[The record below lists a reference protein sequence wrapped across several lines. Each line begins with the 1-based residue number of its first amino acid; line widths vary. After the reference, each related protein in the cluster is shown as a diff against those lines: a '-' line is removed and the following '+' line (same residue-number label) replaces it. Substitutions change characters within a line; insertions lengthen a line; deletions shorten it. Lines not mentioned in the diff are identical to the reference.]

1 MQSIMTTKKATQL
14 ALLTAVAL
22 ALFVI
27 ELRIPALVPIP
38 GVKVGLANIVTVFVV
53 FFIGGKEAAAVLF
66 CRIFLGAIFSGNFS
80 TILYSGAGGLCAFAA
95 TIGIRRFLHRR
106 QIWVAGVLGAVAHS
120 IGQMGMAMLISG
132 TKTLILYLPIMIFI
146 SVLTGIFTGMCAQIL
161 VLRGGKVW
169 KISFR

>member
-1 MQSIMTTKKATQL
+1 MNVKKATQL

-22 ALFVI
+22 VLFLV
-27 ELRIPALVPIP
+27 ELQIPQIIPVP

-80 TILYSGAGGLCAFAA
+80 SILYSGAGGLFAFGA
-95 TIGIRRFLHRR
+95 TVGIRRFLHRR
-106 QIWVAGVLGAVAHS
+106 QIWMAGVLGAVAHS
-120 IGQMGMAMLISG
+120 IGQMAMAMLITG
-132 TKTLILYLPIMIFI
+132 TKSLILYLPVMICI

-161 VLRGGKVW
+161 VLRGGRVW

>member
-1 MQSIMTTKKATQL
+1 MKASKLSLL
-14 ALLTAVAL
+14 ALSVTL
-22 ALFVI
+22 AMILSFV
-27 ELRIPALVPIP
+27 ESQIPALVAIP